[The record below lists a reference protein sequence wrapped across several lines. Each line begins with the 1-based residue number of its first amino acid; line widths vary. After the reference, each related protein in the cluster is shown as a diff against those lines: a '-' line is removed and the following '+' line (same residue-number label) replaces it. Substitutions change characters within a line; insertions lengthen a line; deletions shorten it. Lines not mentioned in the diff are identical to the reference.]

1 MLKIGNIIY
10 RPSSRGGWEWMD
22 ITEVVGDAGENWYL
36 TYRSESEIRL
46 MHPDIQEYT
55 SMQRMID
62 AELLADSEYCNDD
75 MLEGLS

>member
-22 ITEVVGDAGENWYL
+22 ITESGENWYL
-36 TYRSESEIRL
+36 TFRTESEIRA
-46 MHPDIQEYT
+46 MHPGIQEYT
-55 SMQRMID
+55 NMQRMLD